1 MTKANRGTYFI
12 FSTEFWQL
20 LPIRLIN
27 TKEPNYNTCLVEGS
41 GAFKGGGLVLVAG
54 WAVSS
59 WTGRSCSQYFCQN
72 QLNHPNAIHSAQKE
86 LPPHPSWESSQ
97 HGMLNEDSYCITGY
111 SAASRIIPGTSA
123 FVCKE
128 WEEVLLSSGAVC
140 VLALMQK
147 GALESLCPFSI

>member
-1 MTKANRGTYFI
+1 M
-12 FSTEFWQL
+12 
-20 LPIRLIN
+20 
-27 TKEPNYNTCLVEGS
+27 
-41 GAFKGGGLVLVAG
+41 LVAG